1 MNFKI
6 NLYNNSWIWFIM
18 LSLSSCKINY
28 TFSGASYSADTQTFS
43 VAFFQNQASI
53 VNPSL
58 SNVFTEA
65 LKDRVNAQTKLKL
78 VQQNGDIQY
87 EGSITNYQISPQSI
101 SGNETAALNRLT
113 ISVTVKFTN
122 TKSPA
127 QSFERT
133 FSQFADYESTKSL
146 NMVEEELVR
155 DIVDKL
161 TTDIFNASLVN
172 W

>member
-1 MNFKI
+1 MNKKTYLILLIAF
-6 NLYNNSWIWFIM
+6 FI
-18 LSLSSCKINY
+18 SFTSCKISY

-43 VAFFQNQASI
+43 VAFFQNQAPI

-65 LKDRVNAQTKLKL
+65 LKDKINAQTKLKL

-87 EGSITNYQISPQSI
+87 EGAITNYQVSAQSI

-113 ISVTVKFTN
+113 ITVTVKFTN
-122 TKSPA
+122 TKTPT
-127 QSFERT
+127 QNFERI

-146 NMVEEELVR
+146 NMVEEELVKE
-155 DIVDKL
+155 IVDKL

>member
-1 MNFKI
+1 MNIK
-6 NLYNNSWIWFIM
+6 LYLI
-18 LSLSSCKINY
+18 SLMFFLIGFTSCKINY
-28 TFSGASYSADTQTFS
+28 TFSGASYSADTQTFN
-43 VAFFQNQASI
+43 VAFFQNQATI

-65 LKDRVNAQTKLKL
+65 LKDRINTQTKLKL

-87 EGSITNYQISPQSI
+87 EGAITNYQVSAQSI

-113 ISVTVKFTN
+113 ITVTVKFTN
-122 TKSPA
+122 TKTPT
-127 QSFERT
+127 QNFERS

-146 NMVEEELVR
+146 NMVEEELVKE
-155 DIVDKL
+155 IVDKL